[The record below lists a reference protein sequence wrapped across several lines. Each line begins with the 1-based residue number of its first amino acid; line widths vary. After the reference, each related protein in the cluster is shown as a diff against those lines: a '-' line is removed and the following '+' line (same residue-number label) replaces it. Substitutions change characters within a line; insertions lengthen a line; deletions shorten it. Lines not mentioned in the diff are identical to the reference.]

1 MRKIRLISKFIT
13 SQAGQQRIALQILS
27 IISRSKSIQ
36 TIKFGQ
42 LIEHNVKKV
51 FLKNFTQNMVEK
63 LFPDRFIY
71 KKLNINVD

>member
-1 MRKIRLISKFIT
+1 MRKLRLISKFIT

-36 TIKFGQ
+36 TITFGQ
-42 LIEHNVKKV
+42 LIEHNVKNV

-71 KKLNINVD
+71 KKLNINLD